1 MASASP
7 FSWTGTTLGGDVM
20 FNALQKFV
28 SGDQAGALRSLLGCP
43 ARSRAHLRTGSLR
56 RGRLGHERG
65 LSLRHDAHGQRHC
78 RTPSLYGATQDSFDL
93 GTNNNV
99 LARADAIPQVA
110 GSSQLLATADLT
122 TQSDVDFYKFNVPAL
137 TAWLSSV
144 VVRLKASGISLLTSS
159 ITVYNSAGRVVGS
172 AVSDDPLNNDLMVQF
187 RPGLLGGTYYVKVDG
202 AGNGVF
208 DVGGYKLAVD
218 FLSLGGLLAPITNTL
233 GAVLDGH
240 TNDLLGTALGLPSQT
255 STDSRFDATYR
266 GVIEDSTDV
275 DTYRVST
282 GKFAAGTL
290 VTLNAVVWGMDSNPL
305 DPRIRVY
312 DSAGHPV
319 AFQVLANDRGIFSLQ
334 VPNAVAGQNYYIQV
348 AARTPGGA
356 NDTGSYFM
364 GADFNSITPLL
375 FDGATSGSTFQGTTT
390 TDTLTIQNARH
401 LPLRARC
408 QYVRGDDRHLDYDRS
423 G

>member
-1 MASASP
+1 M
-7 FSWTGTTLGGDVM
+7 
-20 FNALQKFV
+20 
-28 SGDQAGALRSLLGCP
+28 
-43 ARSRAHLRTGSLR
+43 
-56 RGRLGHERG
+56 
-65 LSLRHDAHGQRHC
+65 
-78 RTPSLYGATQDSFDL
+78 
-93 GTNNNV
+93 
-99 LARADAIPQVA
+99 A

-159 ITVYNSAGRVVGS
+159 ITVYNSAGRLVGS

-255 STDSRFDATYR
+255 TTDSRFDATYR

-312 DSAGHPV
+312 DSAG
-319 AFQVLANDRGIFSLQ
+319 RSRR
-334 VPNAVAGQNYYIQV
+334 VPGAGE
-348 AARTPGGA
+348 
-356 NDTGSYFM
+356 
-364 GADFNSITPLL
+364 
-375 FDGATSGSTFQGTTT
+375 
-390 TDTLTIQNARH
+390 
-401 LPLRARC
+401 
-408 QYVRGDDRHLDYDRS
+408 
-423 G
+423 

>member
-1 MASASP
+1 MGP
-7 FSWTGTTLGGDVM
+7 
-20 FNALQKFV
+20 
-28 SGDQAGALRSLLGCP
+28 
-43 ARSRAHLRTGSLR
+43 
-56 RGRLGHERG
+56 
-65 LSLRHDAHGQRHC
+65 
-78 RTPSLYGATQDSFDL
+78 
-93 GTNNNV
+93 
-99 LARADAIPQVA
+99 
-110 GSSQLLATADLT
+110 
-122 TQSDVDFYKFNVPAL
+122 
-137 TAWLSSV
+137 
-144 VVRLKASGISLLTSS
+144 
-159 ITVYNSAGRVVGS
+159 
-172 AVSDDPLNNDLMVQF
+172 
-187 RPGLLGGTYYVKVDG
+187 
-202 AGNGVF
+202 GNGVF

-255 STDSRFDATYR
+255 TTDSRFDAIYR

-290 VTLNAVVWGMDSNPL
+290 VTLNAVVWGLDSNPL

-312 DSAGHPV
+312 DSAGDPV

-348 AARTPGGA
+348 AARTPGGP
-356 NDTGSYFM
+356 NGTGSYFM

-390 TDTLTIQNARH
+390 TDTLTIQNAGIFH
-401 LPLRARC
+401 FA
-408 QYVRGDDRHLDYDRS
+408 LDANALAGTTGTLNYDRC